1 MTLLEQQAVPTVVL
15 GKSVLRAAKL
25 LSLSQSQLAIVL
37 DMDVEAIT
45 QLQNQPELDPN
56 SKQGKL
62 ALLLI
67 RLYQALHALTGGD
80 QAAMKIFLT
89 SENRVTSGIP
99 IYQIETMSGLISVL
113 NFVEALE

>member
-1 MTLLEQQAVPTVVL
+1 MTLLEQQVVPAAVL
-15 GKSVLRAAKL
+15 GKSVLTAAKL

-37 DMDVEAIT
+37 DMDVEA
-45 QLQNQPELDPN
+45 NQPELDPN

-99 IYQIETMSGLISVL
+99 IHQIETMSGLISVL
-113 NFVEALE
+113 NFC

>member
-67 RLYQALHALTGGD
+67 RLYHALTGGD
-80 QAAMKIFLT
+80 QAAMNIFLM
-89 SENRVTSGIP
+89 SENRVTSGIL
-99 IYQIETMSGLISVL
+99 IHQIETMSGLISVL
-113 NFVEALE
+113 NFVEAIV